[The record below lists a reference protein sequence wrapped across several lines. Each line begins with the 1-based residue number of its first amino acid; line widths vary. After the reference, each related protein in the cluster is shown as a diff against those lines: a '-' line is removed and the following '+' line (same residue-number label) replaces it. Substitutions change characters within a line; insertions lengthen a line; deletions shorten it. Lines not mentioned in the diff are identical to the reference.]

1 MEQSR
6 LKIPDK
12 IQHII
17 LNRKRHQRMQSR
29 AVNTS
34 RDHRA
39 GRESS
44 NSRWGEV
51 AWGQSSH
58 ICAQRF
64 LQDSMTAFTG
74 GEQKTG
80 SKHTNHPSPVRVKC
94 HSQSPYIHH
103 FLKPSQK
110 PYEIGFWCP
119 LYELGKWEITQCCQ
133 HLKAGEYTGLRW
145 NPRQSCPKVLYSS
158 SQQ

>member
-1 MEQSR
+1 MKQSR
-6 LKIPDK
+6 LKILDK
-12 IQHII
+12 TEHIL

-34 RDHRA
+34 RDRRA
-39 GRESS
+39 GQESS

-64 LQDSMTAFTG
+64 VQDGMNCIYRRRAKGRQQAHEAPITR
-74 GEQKTG
+74 K
-80 SKHTNHPSPVRVKC
+80 
-94 HSQSPYIHH
+94 SQTSLSVLIHH
-103 FLKPSQK
+103 FLKPSRE
-110 PYEIGFWCP
+110 PCEIGFWCP

-133 HLKAGEYTGLRW
+133 HHKAGEYTGLRW
-145 NPRQSCPKVLYSS
+145 KPRQSCPKVLYSS
-158 SQQ
+158 SQ